1 MATKETA
8 QYKEAV
14 GRRKTATARVRIT
27 PSKATSVVVNEKPL
41 EEYFS
46 SAALSQNVL
55 SVFAVAEGTGTYTVT
70 ALVHGGGLSSQAES
84 VRLGIARALVAESA
98 ERRKA
103 LKKEGYLKRDPRSKE
118 RKKFGL
124 RKARRRPQWSK
135 R

>member
-1 MATKETA
+1 MATKEVSR
-8 QYKEAV
+8 YIEAV

-27 PSKATSVVVNEKPL
+27 PSKTTAVLINEKPL
-41 EEYFS
+41 EEYFGS
-46 SAALSQNVL
+46 SALTQNVL
-55 SVFAVAEGTGTYTVT
+55 SVFTIAEGTGAYTVS

-84 VRLGIARALVAESA
+84 VRLGIARALVEESL
-98 ERRKA
+98 ERRKP
-103 LKKEGYLKRDPRSKE
+103 LKKEGYLKRDPRAKE